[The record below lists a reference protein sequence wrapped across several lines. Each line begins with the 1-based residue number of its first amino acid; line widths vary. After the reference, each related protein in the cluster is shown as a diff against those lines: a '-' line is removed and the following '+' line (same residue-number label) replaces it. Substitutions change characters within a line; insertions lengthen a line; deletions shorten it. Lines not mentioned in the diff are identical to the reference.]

1 MMKFPTYTWDLVRA
15 LESASPDSC
24 KTPATF
30 IYINDLSVDLTTN
43 VKLSTDETSLF
54 SIVHNMNMSTTNL
67 NNDLNKIKNW
77 AI

>member
-1 MMKFPTYTWDLVRA
+1 MMKFPTYTWDLVQA

-24 KTPATF
+24 KTQATF

-54 SIVHNMNMSTTNL
+54 SIVHNMNMLATNL
-67 NNDLNKIKNW
+67 NNDLN
-77 AI
+77 